1 MTKKNN
7 TLKEAVSTISNLI
20 DNDWINENMI
30 GGMLYNLDM
39 KLTYFSTRLEKAEK
53 ARIAYIEREMDR
65 GIQLASV
72 DMNHITQ
79 QVIEELQTQP
89 VGYQNLV
96 NQEAE
101 WHQAYTAVQ
110 KLFNELSV
118 AYTGIRGNV
127 WTAELPKQKVA
138 PSSALSALAK

>member
-39 KLTYFSTRLEKAEK
+39 KLTYFSIRLEKAEK

>member
-30 GGMLYNLDM
+30 GGMLYNLDA
-39 KLTYFSTRLEKAEK
+39 KVTYFSTRLIRAEQD
-53 ARIAYIEREMDR
+53 RHDYIRRQLEL
-65 GIQLASV
+65 GIQLMSV
-72 DMNHITQ
+72 DMNHVTQ
-79 QVIEELQTQP
+79 QVLEELQTEP
-89 VGYQNLV
+89 PAYQKMV

-101 WHQAYTAVQ
+101 WHQAYSAVQ

-118 AYTGIRGNV
+118 AYTSIRGNV
-127 WTAELPKQKVA
+127 WTAEAPKEKVA
-138 PSSALSALAK
+138 PSSALTALAK

>member
-30 GGMLYNLDM
+30 GGMLYGLNS
-39 KLTYFSTRLEKAEK
+39 KLQYFTKRLGNAETN
-53 ARIAYIEREMDR
+53 RINYIERELDR

-89 VGYQNLV
+89 VAYQNLV

-101 WHQAYTAVQ
+101 WHQAYTATKQ
-110 KLFNELSV
+110 LFNELSV
-118 AYTGIRGNV
+118 VYTGIRGNV
-127 WTAELPKQKVA
+127 WTPETPTQKVA

>member
-7 TLKEAVSTISNLI
+7 TLKEAVSTIYNLI

-30 GGMLYNLDM
+30 GGMLYNLDA

-53 ARIAYIEREMDR
+53 ARIAYIEREMDK

-79 QVIEELQTQP
+79 QVLEELQTQP
-89 VGYQNLV
+89 LGYQNLV

-101 WHQAYTAVQ
+101 WHQAYLAVQ
-110 KLFNELSV
+110 QLFNELSV
-118 AYTGIRGNV
+118 AYTKIRGNV
-127 WTAELPKQKVA
+127 WTAEAPKQKVEL
-138 PSSALSALAK
+138 SSALTALAK

>member
-30 GGMLYNLDM
+30 GGMLYNLNI
-39 KLTYFSTRLEKAEK
+39 KVEYFERRLREANEAKCD
-53 ARIAYIEREMDR
+53 YIENQLRL
-65 GIQLASV
+65 GITLPSV
-72 DMNHITQ
+72 DMAHVTQ
-79 QVIEELQTQP
+79 QVLEELQTSPP
-89 VGYQNLV
+89 VYQRLV

-101 WHQAYTAVQ
+101 WHPAYSAIMQ
-110 KLFNELSV
+110 LFNELSV
-118 AYTGIRGNV
+118 GYTSIRGNV
-127 WTAELPKQKVA
+127 WTAEAPKPKVA

>member
-7 TLKEAVSTISNLI
+7 TLKEAVSTIYNLI

-30 GGMLYNLDM
+30 GGMLYNLDA
-39 KLTYFSTRLEKAEK
+39 KVTYFSKRLEQAET
-53 ARIAYIEREMDR
+53 ARIAYIEREMDK

-101 WHQAYTAVQ
+101 WHQAYSAVQ
-110 KLFNELSV
+110 QLFNELSV
-118 AYTGIRGNV
+118 AYTKIRGNV
-127 WTAELPKQKVA
+127 WTAEAPKQKVA
-138 PSSALSALAK
+138 PSSALTALAK

>member
-39 KLTYFSTRLEKAEK
+39 KVTYFSKRLEQAET
-53 ARIAYIEREMDR
+53 ARIAYIERELDK

-79 QVIEELQTQP
+79 QVIEELQNEP

-101 WHQAYTAVQ
+101 WHQAYSAVQ
-110 KLFNELSV
+110 QLFNELSV

-127 WTAELPKQKVA
+127 WTAEAPKQKVA
-138 PSSALSALAK
+138 PSSALTALAK